1 MTQSGQGEEPS
12 ARPARE
18 GIVLPSDG
26 GAPLHPS
33 ELPPAPLPPGA
44 SAPTWNQGGHD
55 MRDARYQPPAG
66 SWGGASEWGDQS
78 ARAGGLPLPP
88 EGPSQAGYGAEGHRG
103 AYGAEGPA
111 GGYGAE
117 GAQAGYGT
125 GGPSQAGYGA
135 EGAQAGYGSERSSQ
149 GAYGSDGSS
158 QAGYGSDGS
167 SQAGYGSDGSRAGYG
182 TQGASQAGY
191 GAAGP
196 SQAAYGAQ
204 GGSQG
209 AYGAPGAAQGSYAGD
224 GYAGGGSGMP
234 LPPVAGEVS
243 RASGGAPMRPAPP
256 VDEGATQFLPP
267 VPSAGPLPGDEAATQ
282 YIPPVPA
289 APEAA
294 TQFLPPVGPGAL
306 PPEAS
311 ADATAYLGRVPDHGA
326 GPLPPTANPDA
337 EPTQYIPPVAAQPQA
352 PAPDRPQAYG
362 APQQQP
368 DVFDSLFRSEPAGAG
383 PAGATQQMPRIEQP
397 YGAQAPQGPG
407 GPGGRG
413 QAARA
418 TARRD
423 GGGAGGGRTRSK
435 VPVIAAVGI
444 GIAVLGIGAGALM
457 ASGGKDDQGQDDD
470 KTVTASE
477 PSAEESSGEAADPAK
492 EQAVA
497 LDKLLAD
504 SGNSRNS
511 VIKAVGNIRSCTNL
525 GQAATDLRNAAK
537 QRNDLVTKLGKLSVD
552 KLPDNAALTTS
563 LTKAWQ
569 ASASADNHYAAWADQ
584 VAGKGKLCKRGQA
597 RSTPETQAGNQA
609 SSTAS
614 AEKTKA
620 AQLWNGIAGKY
631 GLTQRQAGQL

>member
-1 MTQSGQGEEPS
+1 VTQSGQGEEPS

-44 SAPTWNQGGHD
+44 AAPTWNQGGHD
-55 MRDARYQPPAG
+55 MRDVRDQPPAG
-66 SWGGASEWGDQS
+66 SWGAPEWGDRS
-78 ARAGGLPLPP
+78 ARDGGLPLPP
-88 EGPSQAGYGAEGHRG
+88 EGPSQAGYGAGGHRG
-103 AYGAEGPA
+103 AYGAEGTA
-111 GGYGAE
+111 GGYGSEASGGRYGAEGSAGGYGSE

-125 GGPSQAGYGA
+125 SGPSQGGYGAEGPQVGYGGDGSSQGAYGGDGSQAGYGA
-135 EGAQAGYGSERSSQ
+135 
-149 GAYGSDGSS
+149 
-158 QAGYGSDGS
+158 
-167 SQAGYGSDGSRAGYG
+167 
-182 TQGASQAGY
+182 QGASQAGY
-191 GAAGP
+191 GAEGP
-196 SQAAYGAQ
+196 SQAAY
-204 GGSQG
+204 GSQG
-209 AYGAPGAAQGSYAGD
+209 AYGAPGAPQGPYAGD

-243 RASGGAPMRPAPP
+243 LASGGAPMPSAAP
-256 VDEGATQFLPP
+256 VDEGATQYLPP
-267 VPSAGPLPGDEAATQ
+267 VPSTGPLPGDEAATQ

-337 EPTQYIPPVAAQPQA
+337 EPTQYIPPVAAGPQA

-397 YGAQAPQGPG
+397 YGAQPPQGPG

-413 QAARA
+413 PAARA
-418 TARRD
+418 TARHD

-457 ASGGKDDQGQDDD
+457 ASGGKDDQGQGDD

-477 PSAEESSGEAADPAK
+477 PSAGESSAEAADPAK

-537 QRNDLVTKLGKLSVD
+537 QRNDLVTKLGELSVD
-552 KLPDNAALTTS
+552 KLPDNAALTTA

-569 ASASADNHYAAWADQ
+569 ASASADNHYATWADQ
-584 VAGKGKLCKRGQA
+584 VAGKRKLCKRGQA